1 MGMPISCVKIRKIQ
15 PARAPPNFSWIDCL
29 SFYFVSAQPRNLRIS
44 LRGTPFPP
52 DADSLASSAACPGQ
66 GKIWGFAPSGFLS
79 GFPYKSTPKHAK
91 AGVSPLSAYNIARSR
106 SGLTSELGPVILPLK
121 TNGGKI
127 ERRI

>member
-15 PARAPPNFSWIDCL
+15 PARASPNFSWIDCF
-29 SFYFVSAQPRNLRIS
+29 SFYFVSAQSRNLRIS

-91 AGVSPLSAYNIARSR
+91 ARSVTPVCLQYSKIQVGLDFGVRTCYFASQNKWR
-106 SGLTSELGPVILPLK
+106 E
-121 TNGGKI
+121 N
-127 ERRI
+127 